1 MQLHMLHA
9 SSERDFDSVFA
20 GLRQKP
26 TEALVIG
33 PDNLFLAHSEQLG
46 ALALRH
52 AIPAIA
58 LYRPFVA
65 AGGLVS
71 YGANQ
76 MEPYRLVGIS
86 AGKILHGEKPA
97 DLPVQQATK
106 VELIINRGTA
116 KAFGL
121 TVPLSVLG
129 RAR

>member
-1 MQLHMLHA
+1 MRAANATLTAFLQVA
-9 SSERDFDSVFA
+9 
-20 GLRQKP
+20 P
-26 TEALVIG
+26 EADRG
-33 PDNLFLAHSEQLG
+33 PRYRSPLFLVHSEQLG

-58 LYRPFVA
+58 LYHPFAA

-97 DLPVQQATK
+97 DLPDQQATQ
-106 VELIINRGTA
+106 VELIINLGTA